1 MLEQLKNKL
10 KIKKMTEQEIKK
22 ETTPKKKYYKPK
34 MKREILEID
43 NPKIGLDNYHKI
55 VNSEKPYLEYK
66 KLITNKNVGS
76 YSIGDKKKF
85 RIFLD
90 KTPNWIHRT
99 FMKLFFGW
107 KWNNNKNL

>member
-1 MLEQLKNKL
+1 ME
-10 KIKKMTEQEIKK
+10 K
-22 ETTPKKKYYKPK
+22 ETNFKTEINVQKEPKKKYYKPK
-34 MKREILEID
+34 KKKEILNIEV
-43 NPKIGLDNYHKI
+43 PKIGNKIHKV

>member
-1 MLEQLKNKL
+1 
-10 KIKKMTEQEIKK
+10 MTEKIILK
-22 ETTPKKKYYKPK
+22 EKITKGTPDVKTTAKKKYYKPRK
-34 MKREILEID
+34 KREILDIEI
-43 NPKIGLDNYHKI
+43 NKIGDKIHKV

>member
-1 MLEQLKNKL
+1 MEKEINLK
-10 KIKKMTEQEIKK
+10 TEINVQK
-22 ETTPKKKYYKPK
+22 EPKKKYYKPK
-34 MKREILEID
+34 KKKEILDIEV
-43 NPKIGLDNYHKI
+43 PKIGNKIHKV

>member
-1 MLEQLKNKL
+1 ME
-10 KIKKMTEQEIKK
+10 K
-22 ETTPKKKYYKPK
+22 ETNLKTEINVQKEPKKKYYKPK
-34 MKREILEID
+34 KKKEILDIEV
-43 NPKIGLDNYHKI
+43 PKIGDKIHKV

>member
-1 MLEQLKNKL
+1 
-10 KIKKMTEQEIKK
+10 MTEKIILK
-22 ETTPKKKYYKPK
+22 ETITKGKPEVEKKPKKKYYKPK
-34 MKREILEID
+34 KKKEILDIEV
-43 NPKIGLDNYHKI
+43 PKIGNKIHKV

>member
-1 MLEQLKNKL
+1 ME
-10 KIKKMTEQEIKK
+10 K
-22 ETTPKKKYYKPK
+22 ETNLKTEINVQKEPKKKYYKPK
-34 MKREILEID
+34 KKKEILDIEV
-43 NPKIGLDNYHKI
+43 PKIGNKIHKV
-55 VNSEKPYLEYK
+55 VNSEKPYLEFK

>member
-1 MLEQLKNKL
+1 
-10 KIKKMTEQEIKK
+10 MTEKIILK
-22 ETTPKKKYYKPK
+22 ETITKGNPEVEKKPKKKYYKPRK
-34 MKREILEID
+34 KREILDIEI
-43 NPKIGLDNYHKI
+43 NKIGDKIHKV

>member
-1 MLEQLKNKL
+1 
-10 KIKKMTEQEIKK
+10 MTEKIILK
-22 ETTPKKKYYKPK
+22 ETITKGKPEVEKKPKKKYYKPK
-34 MKREILEID
+34 KKKEILDIEV
-43 NPKIGLDNYHKI
+43 PKIVNKIHKV

>member
-1 MLEQLKNKL
+1 ME
-10 KIKKMTEQEIKK
+10 K
-22 ETTPKKKYYKPK
+22 ETNLKTEINVQKEPKKKYYKPK
-34 MKREILEID
+34 KKREILDIEVT
-43 NPKIGLDNYHKI
+43 KIGNKI
-55 VNSEKPYLEYK
+55 NKVVHTEKPYLEYK
-66 KLITNKNVGS
+66 KLITNKNGGS

>member
-1 MLEQLKNKL
+1 ME
-10 KIKKMTEQEIKK
+10 K
-22 ETTPKKKYYKPK
+22 ETNLKTEINVQKEPKKKYYKPK
-34 MKREILEID
+34 KKKEILDIEV
-43 NPKIGLDNYHKI
+43 PKIVNKIHKV

-90 KTPNWIHRT
+90 KTPNLIHRT